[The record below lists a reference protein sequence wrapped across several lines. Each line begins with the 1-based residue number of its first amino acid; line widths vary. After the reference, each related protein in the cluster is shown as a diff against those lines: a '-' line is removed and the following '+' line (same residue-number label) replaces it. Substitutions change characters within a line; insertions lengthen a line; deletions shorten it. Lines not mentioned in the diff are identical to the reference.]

1 VVGDSALLRKDLPF
15 LRAYLRH
22 RNISRPGQSLGF
34 AITAALKR
42 RAPSALAVRFTLDG
56 AYRELA
62 TQGRNL
68 NFLVRIPT
76 SQPICPRQAN
86 ETEREQAEIVS
97 EGSPRTVFTVAGIWD
112 KCGIVAQLGQTSN
125 RE

>member
-22 RNISRPGQSLGF
+22 RNISRPGRSLGF
-34 AITAALKR
+34 AITAAPR
-42 RAPSALAVRFTLDG
+42 RGPSALAVRFTLDG

-86 ETEREQAEIVS
+86 ETEREQPEIVS
-97 EGSPRTVFTVAGIWD
+97 EGSARTVFTVAGIWD
-112 KCGIVAQLGQTSN
+112 KCGIVAQVGQTSN